1 MIDFDLTVFER
12 ENSCLGGIF
21 RTGPAKVGEIRG
33 TPDKKIE
40 FADYNGRTLC
50 CITSC
55 SGQRAIYP
63 LDEAVFAAPAE
74 YVVMDLD
81 GTSIVSE
88 EFWIDIIEQTV
99 CRLTGKT
106 IHFSAEDLPYVSGHS
121 TGEHL
126 DYALKKYGSGSYEN
140 AMETY
145 HEISH
150 RELSALFKG
159 NRGKI
164 KPAKGLKEFLLALK
178 NRGIR
183 VGLVSSG
190 LFYKAI
196 PEIEAAFDVMELG
209 DSREF
214 YDGIIMGGVEK
225 GPGKYS
231 TLGELAAKPHP
242 WLYKEL
248 AYSGLKCKN
257 PEKLIVLE
265 DSASGVLSARLAGY
279 PVIGM
284 TGGNIRASGLEKLCT
299 AQADSLEQALRYI
312 LGGNE

>member
-1 MIDFDLTVFER
+1 MNFDLTALER

-21 RTGPAKVGEIRG
+21 QSGRAGVGEIRG

-40 FADYNGRTLC
+40 FADYAGRTLC
-50 CITSC
+50 CITGC
-55 SGQRAIYP
+55 SGQRAVYP
-63 LDEAVFAAPAE
+63 LEEAAFDAPAE

-81 GTSIVSE
+81 GTSIISE

-99 CRLTGKT
+99 RTLTGKEVR
-106 IHFSAEDLPYVSGHS
+106 FSAEDLPYVSGHS

-126 DYALKKYGSGSYEN
+126 DYALGKYGSGAYEN

-145 HEISH
+145 HGISH
-150 RELSALFKG
+150 RELTALMEGK
-159 NRGKI
+159 RGKI
-164 KPAKGLKEFLLALK
+164 KPVKGLKEFLLALK
-178 NRGIR
+178 KRGVK

-196 PEIEAAFDVMELG
+196 PEIEAAFDAMGLG
-209 DSREF
+209 DPRDF

-225 GPGKYS
+225 GEGRYS
-231 TLGELAAKPHP
+231 TIGELAAKPHP

-248 AYSGLKCKN
+248 AFTGLKCKN

-265 DSASGVLSARLAGY
+265 DSASGVLSSRLAGY

-284 TGGNIRASGLEKLCT
+284 TAGNITASGMSELCI
-299 AQADSLEQALRYI
+299 ARADSLEKALQFI
-312 LGGNE
+312 LGGKL